1 MPASHAPLCA
11 NLYRKATKKLMQA
24 TAANAIQAEGVRR
37 SHGETIS
44 AAVAVKPATT
54 RSALSPLF
62 CHSGQ
67 RTKSGA
73 TNNSCPLSIAP
84 NASKHPHQNQRFFK
98 AASAAK
104 R

>member
-1 MPASHAPLCA
+1 MPASHAPLCG
-11 NLYRKATKKLMQA
+11 NRHRKATKKLA
-24 TAANAIQAEGVRR
+24 PTRAANTVHAEGVRR

-44 AAVAVKPATT
+44 AAVAVNPAST
-54 RSALSPLF
+54 RSAFVHLF

-67 RTKSGA
+67 IRKNGA

-84 NASKHPHQNQRFFK
+84 NASKHPHQHQRFFK